1 VSEPTALGTSL
12 RTAAVMLVF
21 TAAFTGAM
29 AFAYRAT
36 KSPIDASLEQEKM
49 KLVNEVLP
57 PSDYDNALLQDYV
70 ETGPVAELGV
80 DETSRVFRAR
90 KGEAPVALVLET
102 VAPDGYGGRITLLV
116 AVRTKGRTGV
126 EIAGARV
133 TQHKE
138 TPGLGDYID
147 IRKDRTKTRP
157 WITQFNDVGFERV
170 APAEWKVKKDGGRF
184 DQMSGATISAR
195 AVTNATGRALRF
207 AGANAERI
215 FGLPSGAKM
224 Q

>member
-1 VSEPTALGTSL
+1 MSEPTALGTSL

-36 KSPIDASLEQEKM
+36 KSTIDASLEQEKM

-57 PSDYDNALLQDYV
+57 PSAYDNVLLQDHV
-70 ETGPVAELGV
+70 DTGPLADLGI
-80 DETSRVFRAR
+80 DDTSRIFRAR
-90 KGEAPVALVLET
+90 KGEVPVALVFEA

-116 AVRTKGRTGV
+116 AVRMTGKDGGEV
-126 EIAGARV
+126 AGVRV

-147 IRKDRTKTRP
+147 IRKDRNKARP
-157 WITQFNDVGFERV
+157 WITQFNDQGFDRV
-170 APAEWKVKKDGGRF
+170 TAAEWKVKKDGGRF
-184 DQMSGATISAR
+184 DQMTGATISAR
-195 AVTNATGRALRF
+195 AVTNATGKALKF

-215 FGLPSGAKM
+215 FGLPNGAKL